1 MRLHESGI
9 SKQLNAAT
17 GNSENY
23 SMLDDLPILRFKFFE
38 MRK

>member
-9 SKQLNAAT
+9 SRQLKADI

-23 SMLDDLPILRFKFFE
+23 STLDDLPIHRCKFFE
-38 MRK
+38 MR